1 MNAPRLAPLIFL
13 AAVGCGAETG
23 NGLDNGLKMQL
34 VGGTSAAL
42 SPRDAAR
49 YTARDAQGSPL
60 TIQASRVNVRHV
72 EFELPGGRP
81 CAGWDFG
88 TSGLEIKCD
97 SAKFRIEGP
106 IVFDLITGAPTPSF
120 AGLRIPPN
128 TYKRVDVR
136 IDDVTSDDTHVPAGD
151 PLRGASL
158 VATGSITIAGDDDD
172 DPPVTTPF
180 DLSLRFDEDARF
192 ESAGGI
198 TVSESGGE
206 DVLLSLDVTQWFANL
221 PITECVKD
229 DDLELVNGRLQI
241 RDRGGKCSAIERE
254 LKDSI
259 KRGTRLDEE
268 DEED

>member
-72 EFELPGGRP
+72 EFELPGGKP

-136 IDDVTSDDTHVPAGD
+136 IDDVTTTTRRSRRRSTSRSASTRTRASSPQAASPSASPA
-151 PLRGASL
+151 
-158 VATGSITIAGDDDD
+158 
-172 DPPVTTPF
+172 
-180 DLSLRFDEDARF
+180 AR
-192 ESAGGI
+192 
-198 TVSESGGE
+198 T
-206 DVLLSLDVTQWFANL
+206 
-221 PITECVKD
+221 C
-229 DDLELVNGRLQI
+229 
-241 RDRGGKCSAIERE
+241 CSR
-254 LKDSI
+254 S
-259 KRGTRLDEE
+259 T
-268 DEED
+268 